1 MENETQEQSEGD
13 TDGGLPWW
21 SSGQNLPC
29 NAGDMGSIP
38 GHKTKIPYSMEH
50 LSMHKAKT
58 EPVRKDLA

>member
-29 NAGDMGSIP
+29 NAGD
-38 GHKTKIPYSMEH
+38 KTKIPYSMEQ
-50 LSMHKAKT
+50 LSVRMAKT
-58 EPVRKDLA
+58 EPIRKDLA